1 MSRQYDS
8 DGDDDEKYDYLEV
21 DRPVPGQNYVCLS
34 FVSPDSILM
43 KKDMFYLHE
52 YLKENSEKYNLSQSA
67 VVEEFK
73 DWMYTRKKKLN
84 EKFDRTNNFKT
95 SVRGVKIRGTY
106 LSLQEAQ
113 VRAKVLQKLD
123 DSFHV
128 FVGQVGYWLP
138 WDPEA
143 DHVEGQEYADE
154 ELNTLMKK
162 YKENKLN
169 KDIHYEQ
176 MKKERQEKRMREKL
190 ERDRKKKEETAA
202 TETNVVEET
211 AATET
216 NVVEETAA
224 TETNVV
230 EVTAA
235 TETNVVEVT
244 AATETNV
251 VEVTAATET
260 TVGGATSS
268 DSIEN
273 TFTQV
278 DPWLQRKQQQNNVTE
293 I

>member
-8 DGDDDEKYDYLEV
+8 DGDDDKYDYLEV
-21 DRPVPGQNYVCLS
+21 DRPIPGQNYTCLS

-43 KKDMFYLHE
+43 KKEMFYLHE
-52 YLKENSEKYNLSQSA
+52 YLKDNAEKYNLSQSA
-67 VVEEFK
+67 IIEEFK
-73 DWMYTRKKKLN
+73 DWMYTRKKQLN
-84 EKFDRTNNFKT
+84 EKFDRSNNFKT

-106 LSLQEAQ
+106 TSLQEAQ

-190 ERDRKKKEETAA
+190 ERDRKQKEAAAAAA
-202 TETNVVEET
+202 TTETTVVEET

-216 NVVEETAA
+216 T
-224 TETNVV
+224 VV
-230 EVTAA
+230 EVTDVEA
-235 TETNVVEVT
+235 TAVE
-244 AATETNV
+244 ATS
-251 VEVTAATET
+251 VEAIVETET
-260 TVGGATSS
+260 TAVEATSS

-278 DPWLQRKQQQNNVTE
+278 DPWLQRKQQQNDVNE